1 MIAATVLQPLVDAT
15 RAIGAAMIWTGQ
27 ANKATGSY
35 RNSSTFGH
43 MPDVVL
49 EIVEPTEGSPQRKF
63 RQKKSRFDSRGF
75 TVEQVNNTYQ
85 LVVGD
90 PGSQDLGPR
99 ISKERRRILGAL
111 KPGMGW
117 AEWLAAYGR
126 NKDTFSSG
134 VRWLRAHEYV
144 RQDEE
149 RGTWSPN
156 QFTVEQAR
164 AA

>member
-1 MIAATVLQPLVDAT
+1 LPYVRQTSSCRLSRSTVRSGTPPPSTGDA
-15 RAIGAAMIWTGQ
+15 
-27 ANKATGSY
+27 
-35 RNSSTFGH
+35 
-43 MPDVVL
+43 P
-49 EIVEPTEGSPQRKF
+49 EPTEGSAQRKL

-75 TVEQVNNTYQ
+75 TVEQVNNAYQ

-90 PGSQDLGPR
+90 PGTENLRPR
-99 ISKERRRILGAL
+99 ILDVL
-111 KPGMGW
+111 KPGTGW
-117 AEWLAAYGR
+117 AEWLAAYRG

-134 VRWLRAHEYV
+134 VRWLRAQEYV